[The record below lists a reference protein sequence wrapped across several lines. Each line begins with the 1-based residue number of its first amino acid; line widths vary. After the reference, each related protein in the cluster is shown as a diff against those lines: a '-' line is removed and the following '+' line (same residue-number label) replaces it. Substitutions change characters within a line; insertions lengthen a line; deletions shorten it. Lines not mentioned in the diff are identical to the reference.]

1 MKTLERA
8 SDALLD
14 KDWGAKIPDYITK
27 GTFSVAV
34 FFMSLTMRGE
44 MRILRFDKMITTVP
58 FSPGDWL
65 MFLAHYWRSQEP
77 LPSSS
82 LLSDQINNSNQTETE
97 LAIWFNEK

>member
-1 MKTLERA
+1 MKTLEKA

-14 KDWGAKIPDYITK
+14 KDWGAKIPEYITK

-44 MRILRFDKMITTVP
+44 TKMLQSYDLNVNMILT
-58 FSPGDWL
+58 PGDWL

-82 LLSDQINNSNQTETE
+82 LLSDQINDGNQTETE
-97 LAIWFNEK
+97 LAMWFNEK

>member
-14 KDWGAKIPDYITK
+14 KDWGAKVPDYITK

-44 MRILRFDKMITTVP
+44 NPEIRNMIVKLILRRLADVP
-58 FSPGDWL
+58 RPLLEIPG
-65 MFLAHYWRSQEP
+65 APSQL
-77 LPSSS
+77 LPAVR
-82 LLSDQINNSNQTETE
+82 SDQ
-97 LAIWFNEK
+97 

>member
-1 MKTLERA
+1 MKTLEKA

-44 MRILRFDKMITTVP
+44 
-58 FSPGDWL
+58 
-65 MFLAHYWRSQEP
+65 
-77 LPSSS
+77 
-82 LLSDQINNSNQTETE
+82 TE
-97 LAIWFNEK
+97 IFHHVI

>member
-44 MRILRFDKMITTVP
+44 NLEFCKN
-58 FSPGDWL
+58 
-65 MFLAHYWRSQEP
+65 Y
-77 LPSSS
+77 
-82 LLSDQINNSNQTETE
+82 NNSV
-97 LAIWFNEK
+97 IGSR

>member
-14 KDWGAKIPDYITK
+14 KDWGAKVPDYITK

-44 MRILRFDKMITTVP
+44 NLEIRKMNVNPILRRLADVP
-58 FSPGDWL
+58 RPLLEIPG
-65 MFLAHYWRSQEP
+65 ASSQP
-77 LPSSS
+77 LPAVR
-82 LLSDQINNSNQTETE
+82 SDQ
-97 LAIWFNEK
+97 